1 MDVGKLP
8 NEVLQESILKN
19 IKRINEEVYI
29 LPSIGE
35 DCGAIRFSEDVCVVT
50 TDPITA
56 ATKNIGRLGVIINT
70 NDIASSGV
78 RPIGITVTLL
88 APPDSK
94 IEEIKGI
101 MEEVIETSREL
112 EVDILGG
119 HTEITDAVNRIVLSI
134 TAIGKGKFNQFVSTS
149 GAQLGDDIV
158 MTGYAGLEGT
168 YIIANEY
175 YEKLKDLVGED
186 SLRRF
191 LNSSPSLS
199 VLKVGLIAGKFGVHS
214 MHDATEGGILGAIWE
229 VAKASLRGVRIYKEQ
244 IPILEETVKICSVLN
259 LNPYKLISSGSMI
272 ITTNNGDRLCNEL
285 LKEGIEAK
293 IIGKITE
300 KGCILIENDIEK
312 EIEQP
317 KSDEIYKV
325 NF

>member
-1 MDVGKLP
+1 MDIGKLP
-8 NEVLQESILKN
+8 NEVLHESILKN

-35 DCGAIRFSEDVCVVT
+35 DCGAIRFDEDVCVVT

-56 ATKNIGRLGVIINT
+56 ATKNVGRLGVIINT

-94 IEEIKGI
+94 IEDIESI
-101 MEEVIETSREL
+101 MTEVINTSKEL
-112 EVDILGG
+112 GVDILGG

-134 TAIGKGKFNQFVSTS
+134 TAIGKGKINQFVTTS
-149 GAQLGDDIV
+149 GAKVGDDIV

-168 YIIANEY
+168 YILANEY
-175 YEKLKDLVGED
+175 YSKLKDIVGENT
-186 SLRRF
+186 LVKF
-191 LNSSPSLS
+191 LNSSPDLS
-199 VLKVGLIAGKFGVHS
+199 VLKAGLIAGKFGVHS
-214 MHDATEGGILGAIWE
+214 MHDATEGGIFGAVWE
-229 VAKASLRGVRIYKEQ
+229 VAKASKMGVKIYKEQ
-244 IPILEETVKICSVLN
+244 IPILDETIKICNALN

-272 ITTNNGDRLCNEL
+272 ITTQDGIKLCDAL
-285 LKEGIEAK
+285 SKEGIEAK

-300 KGCILIENDIEK
+300 KGCIVVENGIET
-312 EIEQP
+312 EIQQP
-317 KSDEIYKV
+317 QSDEIYKV